1 MDNTGYLQEGIRE
14 AVRLLLSLDSGM
26 LEIVAVSV
34 FVAVVSTILAS
45 VLGLPIGYFLA
56 TRRFSGRRLVTTTLN
71 TLLAL
76 PTVVVG
82 LFVYSM
88 LSRRGPFG
96 FLDLLYTPGAM
107 IIGETILVL
116 PIVAAFTLSALRSMD
131 QRVSDTALTLGA
143 TGTQA
148 AWMLVLEA
156 RFGILAAIVASF
168 GRVIAEVGVAMMLGG
183 NIKGNTR
190 TMTTAIALE
199 TNKGEF
205 GLALALGVILLLVAF
220 AANII
225 FHWLQG
231 FNE

>member
-1 MDNTGYLQEGIRE
+1 MNYLTSGFQE
-14 AVRLLLSLDSGM
+14 AFRLLVTGDAGVYDIVGVSL
-26 LEIVAVSV
+26 LVA
-34 FVAVVSTILAS
+34 LAS
-45 VLGLPIGYFLA
+45 TLLAAILGLPTGYVLA
-56 TRRFSGRRLVTTTLN
+56 TRRFPGRRLVITILN

-82 LFVYSM
+82 LSVYAM

-107 IIGETILVL
+107 ITGETLLAI
-116 PIVAAFTLSALRSMD
+116 PIVAAFTLSAFRSID
-131 QRVSDTALTLGA
+131 PRVTDTALTLGA
-143 TGTQA
+143 TPFQT
-148 AWMLVLEA
+148 LRLLISEA

-168 GRVIAEVGVAMMLGG
+168 GRVIAEVGAAMMLGG
-183 NIKGNTR
+183 NIKGSTR

-205 GLALALGVILLLVAF
+205 GLAIALGLILLCTAF
-220 AANII
+220 GANIL

-231 FNE
+231 FSD

>member
-1 MDNTGYLQEGIRE
+1 MNYLTRGFQE
-14 AVRLLLSLDSGM
+14 AFRLLVTGDAGVYDIVGVSL
-26 LEIVAVSV
+26 LVA
-34 FVAVVSTILAS
+34 LAS
-45 VLGLPIGYFLA
+45 TLLAATLGLPAGYVLA
-56 TRRFSGRRLVTTTLN
+56 TRRFPGRRLVVTVLN

-82 LFVYSM
+82 LSVYAM

-107 IIGETILVL
+107 ITGETLLAI
-116 PIVAAFTLSALRSMD
+116 PIVAAFTLSAFRSIDLR
-131 QRVSDTALTLGA
+131 VTDTALTLGA
-143 TGTQA
+143 TPFQT
-148 AWMLVLEA
+148 LRLLISEA

-168 GRVIAEVGVAMMLGG
+168 GRVIAEVGAAMMLGG
-183 NIKGNTR
+183 NIKGSTR

-205 GLALALGVILLLVAF
+205 GLAIALGLILLCTAF
-220 AANII
+220 GANIL

-231 FNE
+231 FSD

>member
-1 MDNTGYLQEGIRE
+1 MNYLTSGFQE
-14 AVRLLLSLDSGM
+14 AFRLLVTGDAGVYDIVGVSL
-26 LEIVAVSV
+26 LVA
-34 FVAVVSTILAS
+34 LAS
-45 VLGLPIGYFLA
+45 TLLAATLGLPTGYVLA
-56 TRRFSGRRLVTTTLN
+56 TRRFPGRRLVITVLN

-82 LFVYSM
+82 LSVYAM

-107 IIGETILVL
+107 ITGETLLAI
-116 PIVAAFTLSALRSMD
+116 PIVAAFTLSAFRSID
-131 QRVSDTALTLGA
+131 PRVTDTALTLGA
-143 TGTQA
+143 TPFQTLRL
-148 AWMLVLEA
+148 LVSEA

-168 GRVIAEVGVAMMLGG
+168 GRVIAEVGAAMMLGG
-183 NIKGNTR
+183 NIKGSTR

-205 GLALALGVILLLVAF
+205 GLAIALGLILLCTAF
-220 AANII
+220 GANIL

-231 FNE
+231 FSD